1 MSVKIYISSNALRA
15 EDTVSG
21 NNILDVP
28 KSRVYYVNNKL
39 NLSTPIAKISYLPL
53 EDNDNA
59 ILEVPLSDIVDENL
73 VAFTAESFREFCNT
87 NLGFDQDA
95 SGSAPLNPDTGN
107 SITLETSS
115 QPIDGFSG
123 ASDFNTDGLEF
134 PNSEFILYLDSDH
147 TSGTPTA
154 TIDFSGDNSTWYI
167 YKSQSNVSLP
177 ESFFDNEFYPKYI
190 RVTYTA
196 NSSNGNVT
204 FKIVEL

>member
-21 NNILDVP
+21 NNIVDVP
-28 KSRVYYVNNKL
+28 KSKVYYVNNKL

-53 EDNDNA
+53 HDNENTV
-59 ILEVPLSDIVDENL
+59 LEVPLSSIVDENL

-123 ASDFNTDGLEF
+123 ASDFNTDGLELNNNPF
-134 PNSEFILYLDSDH
+134 VLYTDSTH
-147 TSGTPTA
+147 TSGSPT
-154 TIDFSGDNSTWYI
+154 INIEFSGDSTTWYT
-167 YKSQSNVSLP
+167 YKSQSSVSIP
-177 ESFFDNEFYPKYI
+177 EVFFDDEFYPKYI
-190 RVTYTA
+190 RVAYTA